1 MPSHF
6 IEINDISFWAKDG
19 FIEAI
24 QLYIINEIESSS
36 LNLDPWAD
44 EFKPELVL

>member
-1 MPSHF
+1 MPSPF
-6 IEINDISFWAKDG
+6 IDINDISFWAKDG

-24 QLYIINEIESSS
+24 QLCIINEIESSF
-36 LNLDPWAD
+36 LNLDPWVD